1 MLFGSFV
8 ANEVFRFFDN
18 RPLPCACPRSLTA
31 ERNHMLGFPTT
42 TDLPKPMGRRRRGS
56 PVYARNGMVASAH
69 PLATAAGVE
78 VLANGGNAVDAAIA
92 AALVDA
98 VTMPASCGVGGD
110 LFAIVSKPNAGG
122 GYSELISVISSGI
135 SPRGASL
142 EFMQEYCE
150 MDGRVLP
157 QSGPLSPSVPGFP
170 AGIDALLERF
180 GTKPLTELSKAAIG
194 YAADGFPITQKVSAM
209 LASER
214 AFLEKYPASAAVLL
228 PGGKALGP
236 GEMLKQPGLAD
247 TIDQIA
253 RESSKAFYQ
262 GSIGKRITDWLGA
275 NGGKLTADDFA
286 DHEAWVGPP
295 LQSTYRDK
303 IVYQTGLPTQGFVQL
318 EAQNIIEGYDI
329 GTIGTDTAQG
339 VHYMV
344 EALKRS
350 FHDRHLY
357 AADPNFADV
366 PLDTLLSKEW
376 AAERR
381 ATIDPNE
388 ALWETKSTYLYPGD
402 TTYLCAIDG
411 DGLMISLIIS
421 VSGIWGSGVI
431 AGDTGVLLNNRAGH
445 CFSLDPDHPNVYA
458 PGKKTM
464 HTLNCYLIAEAD
476 GTPIVVGGTP
486 GGDSQTQWN
495 LQCITAMIDEGQD
508 VQAAVEVPRW
518 SIWPATYPVDVG
530 NPFKLIVE
538 DQIGQETIDGLRAR
552 GHDVVPCGPW
562 GQSGSE
568 MIIARNADSGV
579 LVGGCDP
586 RCEGIAA
593 GI

>member
-1 MLFGSFV
+1 
-8 ANEVFRFFDN
+8 
-18 RPLPCACPRSLTA
+18 
-31 ERNHMLGFPTT
+31 
-42 TDLPKPMGRRRRGS
+42 
-56 PVYARNGMVASAH
+56 
-69 PLATAAGVE
+69 
-78 VLANGGNAVDAAIA
+78 
-92 AALVDA
+92 
-98 VTMPASCGVGGD
+98 
-110 LFAIVSKPNAGG
+110 
-122 GYSELISVISSGI
+122 
-135 SPRGASL
+135 
-142 EFMQEYCE
+142 
-150 MDGRVLP
+150 
-157 QSGPLSPSVPGFP
+157 
-170 AGIDALLERF
+170 
-180 GTKPLTELSKAAIG
+180 
-194 YAADGFPITQKVSAM
+194 
-209 LASER
+209 
-214 AFLEKYPASAAVLL
+214 
-228 PGGKALGP
+228 
-236 GEMLKQPGLAD
+236 
-247 TIDQIA
+247 
-253 RESSKAFYQ
+253 
-262 GSIGKRITDWLGA
+262 
-275 NGGKLTADDFA
+275 
-286 DHEAWVGPP
+286 
-295 LQSTYRDK
+295 
-303 IVYQTGLPTQGFVQL
+303 
-318 EAQNIIEGYDI
+318 
-329 GTIGTDTAQG
+329 
-339 VHYMV
+339 
-344 EALKRS
+344 
-350 FHDRHLY
+350 
-357 AADPNFADV
+357 
-366 PLDTLLSKEW
+366 
-376 AAERR
+376 
-381 ATIDPNE
+381 
-388 ALWETKSTYLYPGD
+388 
-402 TTYLCAIDG
+402 
-411 DGLMISLIIS
+411 MISLIIS